1 MRVNELV
8 SLPVRLHGI
17 ELGTVEETLV
27 DSQVDRIVG
36 FEVSCRDDARRF
48 VAFAV
53 VDVRPAE
60 LALESA
66 LTLIDERDLD
76 YYRTRARRLSEL
88 GYGDPW
94 IDADGVI
101 HEALSAA

>member
-1 MRVNELV
+1 MRVSELL
-8 SLPVRLHGI
+8 SLPVRLHRI
-17 ELGTVEETLV
+17 ELGRVADVLI
-27 DSQVDRIVG
+27 DRQADRVVG
-36 FEVSCRDDARRF
+36 FEVRCGDEARRF
-48 VAFAV
+48 LAFAV
-53 VDVRPAE
+53 VDVRPDE

-88 GYGDPW
+88 GYADPW
-94 IDADGVI
+94 IDDDGAI

>member
-1 MRVNELV
+1 MTVNELL

-17 ELGTVEETLV
+17 ELGAVEEVLV
-27 DSQVDRIVG
+27 DAQADRVVG
-36 FEVSCRDDARRF
+36 FEVRCRDETRRF
-48 VAFAV
+48 LAFAV
-53 VDVRPAE
+53 VEVRPAE

-76 YYRTRARRLSEL
+76 YYRTRARPLSEL
-88 GYGDPW
+88 GYADPW
-94 IDADGVI
+94 IDDDGVI